1 MQAIVNLCV
10 HLNALF
16 DSASERHEESY
27 RCTVSGDQ
35 LDQNACNAI
44 VAIFQCFRELDVPAP
59 LFFVDDQTLDD
70 DELGELSEFLGR
82 RWRVVIG
89 KHELAQKLSLRE
101 TEESFLFLS
110 VDGFTTWW
118 AQVDPFVRASE
129 FDPDFQKEVTFFV
142 HGLPEAFGGPSLWVL
157 PLIPGAIPRTVPRR
171 FPEAETIH
179 GLIHVQSE
187 RPLTVSPNGFA
198 LTWGA
203 IDGQVAAAVVQKSA
217 AVLAACLVQELKC
230 VGGKYVVTIRGTKR
244 LTTLLT
250 AEDDAVSVELVTQLQ
265 HAVEWI
271 YEERQETRL
280 GLLMDR
286 LSIDMQ
292 VPQSLLDGMHHFLV
306 VALQQARDSYAFV
319 ILERKDAYHKEMREI
334 MKDMKS
340 QADLYASKVRDLVG
354 ALTRDILGV
363 LVFVG
368 FSFLGKFDP
377 KNLSALLASSE
388 LALLLKFLAGY
399 LLLSCVLQI
408 AVHWRDSNL
417 SYAESSRWLN
427 VLQHYTSR
435 TDNQEGFLNPLRKRR
450 RTLVWAMRIAGSIY
464 IVLALLVWN
473 LPQVLQVLLH
483 ISTGAGES

>member
-1 MQAIVNLCV
+1 MQVIVNLCV
-10 HLNALF
+10 HANALF
-16 DSASERHEESY
+16 DSASERYEESY
-27 RCTVSGDQ
+27 RCTVVGDR
-35 LDQNACNAI
+35 LDQKARDAI
-44 VAIFQCFRELDVPAP
+44 VAMFQCFQDMGVSSP
-59 LFFVDDQTLDD
+59 LLLVDDQAVGD
-70 DELGELSEFLGR
+70 DELGDLNELLGR

-89 KHELAQKLSLRE
+89 KRELAQKLSLRE
-101 TEESFLFLS
+101 TEDCFLFLS
-110 VDGFTTWW
+110 VDGFTGWW
-118 AQVDPFVRASE
+118 SQVDPFVRASE

-142 HGLPEAFGGPSLWVL
+142 HGLDEAFGGPSLWIL
-157 PLIPGAIPRTVPRR
+157 PLIPGARPRTVSRR
-171 FPEAETIH
+171 LPEAETIH

-187 RPLTVSPNGFA
+187 RSLTVSPNGFA
-198 LTWGA
+198 LTWGVM
-203 IDGQVAAAVVQKSA
+203 DGPTAAAVVQKSA

-244 LTTLLT
+244 LTTLLV
-250 AEDDAVSVELVTQLQ
+250 AEGNTVSVELVTQLQ
-265 HAVEWI
+265 QAVEWV

-292 VPQSLLDGMHHFLV
+292 VSQSLLDGMNHFLV
-306 VALQQARDSYAFV
+306 AALQQARDSYAFV

-334 MKDMKS
+334 MKDMKG

-377 KNLSALLASSE
+377 KNLSVLLGSSE

-399 LLLSCVLQI
+399 LLLSCGLQT
-408 AVHWRDSNL
+408 AVHWRDSIL
-417 SYAESSRWLN
+417 SYAESSRWLS

-435 TDNQEGFLNPLRKRR
+435 ADNQEGFLNPIRKRR
-450 RTLVWAMRIAGSIY
+450 RTLMLAMAIAASIY
-464 IVLALLVWN
+464 IALAVLVWN
-473 LPQVLQVLLH
+473 LPQVLQELLH
-483 ISTGAGES
+483 INASAGES